1 VAHQPGLFR
10 APMPRFELSETIRAG
25 LLPLLQRL
33 LQEVV
38 QKADNTGASEIG
50 HDQNHA

>member
-1 VAHQPGLFR
+1 
-10 APMPRFELSETIRAG
+10 

-38 QKADNTGASEIG
+38 QKADKTGSSEIG
-50 HDQNHA
+50 HDQDHA